1 MLTFEWD
8 ANKARANLV
17 KHQIS
22 FQEATTVF
30 GDPVSRTISDS
41 AHSQTESRFV
51 ILGRSHLGRILVV
64 VHTERGD
71 NIRIISV
78 RPANRHERK
87 SYEQTIR

>member
-30 GDPVSRTISDS
+30 GDPVSLTISDS
-41 AHSQTESRFV
+41 AHSQTESRF
-51 ILGRSHLGRILVV
+51 
-64 VHTERGD
+64 
-71 NIRIISV
+71 
-78 RPANRHERK
+78 AF
-87 SYEQTIR
+87 